1 MTADTRVATNGFIFQ
16 KGWKDGLVRCM
27 HEGPSPEPQLEE
39 LGTDGSLGLSANL
52 AESMSSVRDPHLKK
66 KRRNQG
72 ILMTEPFVC
81 MHTHD

>member
-66 KRRNQG
+66 KKAQSRNTDDRT
-72 ILMTEPFVC
+72 LCVHA
-81 MHTHD
+81 HT